1 MIYFDQAATSWPKP
15 ESVYEAIDHFLRNV
29 PGNFGRGHHEGTQ
42 SVQKVLFETRQALGK
57 LLGAAKESEI
67 AFTYNATD
75 AINMALFGLVQTGQ
89 IVVTT
94 SMEHNAVTRPLKV
107 LQDQGVGVRVVP
119 CSSEGELNGSAFRE
133 ALKGAS
139 FLILSHGSN
148 VTGQVRDLGS
158 LLQEAKQ
165 QGVVTIV
172 DAAQTAGIIP
182 IYVQQQNIDVLACSG
197 HKGLWGPQGTGM
209 LYVREDL
216 TIQPFRYGGTGSQ
229 SERDEQPL
237 FRPDRLES
245 GTLNGPGLAG
255 LGAGVREIMR
265 LGVENIASK
274 EQQLRQKLYEGL
286 QENRQIFFYG
296 LKGREHTGVLAINIK
311 DRQGQILESTEMAYY
326 LNEDYEIACRAGL
339 HCAPW
344 THSTL
349 GTLQTG
355 TIRLSVGWFTTEE
368 EIEKVVKAIYEISRK
383 NY

>member
-15 ESVYEAIDHFLRNV
+15 ECVYEAVNYFLRHV

-42 SVQKVLFETRQALGK
+42 SAQKVLFETRNALK
-57 LLGAAKESEI
+57 DLLGAAKASEI

-75 AINMALFGLVQTGQ
+75 ALNMALFGLVQAGQ

-107 LQDQGVGVRVVP
+107 LQDQGVVVKVVP
-119 CSSEGELNGSAFRE
+119 CNSEGELNGAAFKE
-133 ALKGAS
+133 ALSGAS
-139 FLILSHGSN
+139 FLILSHASN
-148 VTGQVRDLGS
+148 VTGQVRNLDL
-158 LLQEAKQ
+158 LLKEAKQ

-172 DAAQTAGIIP
+172 DAAQTAGLIP
-182 IYVQQQNIDVLACSG
+182 IHVQQQQIDVLACSG
-197 HKGLWGPQGTGM
+197 HKGLWGPQGTGL

-216 TIQPFRYGGTGSQ
+216 TIKPFRYGGTGSQ
-229 SERDEQPL
+229 SERDEQPS

-255 LGAGVREIMR
+255 LGAGVRELMR
-265 LGVENIASK
+265 IGVENISCR

-286 QENRQIFFYG
+286 KENRQIAFYG
-296 LKGREHTGVLAINIK
+296 LKGTEHTGVLALNIK
-311 DRQGQILESTEMAYY
+311 DRQDKVLESTEMAYY

-355 TIRLSVGWFTTEE
+355 IIRLSVGWFTTEE
-368 EIEKVVKAIYEISRK
+368 EIDTVVKAVWEISKK